1 MHRLVNQSIRIV
13 AASAV
18 ATHLALT
25 VAYNMPANPAR
36 QAITPILDGYIGQY
50 FAQNWRLFA
59 PNPASNNLSVVTA
72 CLEPGEYEEFADA
85 PRDSVASAL
94 EGRWVDITRPLV
106 LGHQRSRLS
115 AYDRLGRAQI
125 AAARGATS
133 LPLFLELTAVSC
145 RKGGE
150 AACSKILEVTE
161 FWQKSAADYL
171 ARVAS
176 SYCAAVAPGS
186 AGLALEIR
194 ERRAVPWSKRH
205 DPDAEGK
212 RLDRWLGTFVISSDV
227 MPAPIYLADVTEAT
241 AP

>member
-1 MHRLVNQSIRIV
+1 MHRSVNHSIRIV
-13 AASAV
+13 AAAAV

-59 PNPASNNLSVVTA
+59 PNPASNNLSVVTT
-72 CLEPGEYEEFADA
+72 CLESAEYEAFADS
-85 PRDSVASAL
+85 PPESVALAL
-94 EGRWVDITRPLV
+94 EDRWVDITKPLI

-133 LPLFLELTAVSC
+133 LPLFLELTAVAC

-150 AACSKILEVTE
+150 AACSKIAEVTE
-161 FWQKSAADYL
+161 IWQKSAASYL

-186 AGLALEIR
+186 GGLALEIR

-205 DPDAEGK
+205 EPEAEGK
-212 RLDRWLGTFVISSDV
+212 RIDRWLGTFVISTDV